1 MKTYRISEQY
11 SPLPVPPNGG
21 KLGAL
26 LYQEDLCFIQQSGS
40 TGFQPSMGEIFVA
53 RGKTTQECRPG
64 LEQRQYFRPRNQVE
78 KSISLISD
86 EMEITFK
93 RSVRKLILTFLLI
106 GIYTIANSQQT
117 DSLMVYLEIAAKNN
131 PTVLQRYAEYE
142 AALQKVPQVGSLP
155 DPEAS
160 LGVFLKPMELVGGN
174 QLADIQLMQMFPWFG
189 VLKNARDE
197 MSLMAKAKLETF
209 RDAKFQVFYDVQRT
223 WYELNKVK
231 QKIRISEKNIALL
244 QTVERLA
251 IVRFKAGPSG
261 SGSAPASKSMSQASS
276 PGSSSGS
283 SGMNS
288 MGGGSD
294 NSGGSSSS
302 QAVSP
307 MGGSSMGSS
316 SGGSGLSDVY
326 RIQIEIGD
334 LQNNINLLKNQLITI
349 SAKFNSYLNR
359 PQAAIVALPDTLNSE
374 NFDPS
379 LLAISDSILKN
390 NPMLGMLQF
399 EQQSL
404 EARKQMV
411 TKMSY
416 PMVGVGLNYSLINKS
431 AMSTSPMNGKD
442 MVMPEVKVTLP
453 ICRKKYKAMRD
464 ETDFLKTA
472 NTQNYNAATNSLQTE
487 YYQALQL
494 YQDAQRRTKLYASQ
508 YQLASKSLDI
518 MFKSFASSGASLT
531 DILRVRQQTLDYEY
545 QQIEAVADNNTS
557 IAWFNRLMAYTKIK

>member
-1 MKTYRISEQY
+1 MKTQAYKKV
-11 SPLPVPPNGG
+11 L
-21 KLGAL
+21 
-26 LYQEDLCFIQQSGS
+26 
-40 TGFQPSMGEIFVA
+40 
-53 RGKTTQECRPG
+53 
-64 LEQRQYFRPRNQVE
+64 
-78 KSISLISD
+78 
-86 EMEITFK
+86 
-93 RSVRKLILTFLLI
+93 FLLLAL
-106 GIYTIANSQQT
+106 GSWVMGNSQEKT
-117 DSLMVYLEIAAKNN
+117 DSLLNYLEIAAKNN

-142 AALQKVPQVGSLP
+142 AVLQKVPQVGSLP

-160 LGVFLKPMELVGGN
+160 LGVFLSPMELVGGN

-189 VLKNARDE
+189 VLKYAKDE

-231 QKIRISEKNIALL
+231 QKIRISENNIALL

-261 SGSAPASKSMSQASS
+261 NGSAPASKSTSQSS
-276 PGSSSGS
+276 TPGSSSGS

-288 MGGGSD
+288 MGGGSG
-294 NSGGSSSS
+294 NSGGSSSG
-302 QAVSP
+302 QAASP

-349 SAKFNSYLNR
+349 SAQFNSYLNR
-359 PQAAIVALPDTLNSE
+359 PQATLVTLPDTLTSE
-374 NFDPS
+374 NFNPS

-453 ICRKKYKAMRD
+453 IYRKKYKAMRD
-464 ETDFLKTA
+464 EADFLKLA
-472 NTQNYNAATNSLQTE
+472 NTQNYKAAANSLQTE

-494 YQDAQRRTKLYASQ
+494 YQDAQRRIKLYASQ

-518 MFKSFASSGASLT
+518 MFKSFASSGVSLT